1 MKAKLHLSHMHNKP
15 SPSPFILTFPTVLSV
30 FKHWLVDGNAVKVSE
45 KSVSAT
51 SILYKLESWCYWSF
65 IRQSQ
70 SILVKKMCRYEKVL
84 YAFFFVCVF
93 FYWAWGIK
101 ALFRN
106 YIIQFLQQS
115 SLASIN
121 NALRA
126 LTAEPMVLQRSV
138 HPHSAADKLVLP
150 GHLSQVDTSTK
161 VFCGKVN
168 YPFKSSFSR
177 GLPDEVSW
185 TWWF

>member
-1 MKAKLHLSHMHNKP
+1 MLLIVHQT
-15 SPSPFILTFPTVLSV
+15 IW
-30 FKHWLVDGNAVKVSE
+30 KHFGQKNTPIWK
-45 KSVSAT
+45 
-51 SILYKLESWCYWSF
+51 SF
-65 IRQSQ
+65 IRF
-70 SILVKKMCRYEKVL
+70 LFCL
-84 YAFFFVCVF
+84 CF

-101 ALFRN
+101 VIFRN

-185 TWWF
+185 TWWFEMILVSNYTESTEQSQL

>member
-1 MKAKLHLSHMHNKP
+1 MVMQL
-15 SPSPFILTFPTVLSV
+15 
-30 FKHWLVDGNAVKVSE
+30 
-45 KSVSAT
+45 KSVRS
-51 SILYKLESWCYWSF
+51 LYQLHQYYINWRAGYIDVIDRF
-65 IRQSQ
+65 NQLIRQHQTISEHFGQ
-70 SILVKKMCRYEKVL
+70 KMCRYEKSFIRFL
-84 YAFFFVCVF
+84 FCLSFF

-101 ALFRN
+101 ALFKN
-106 YIIQFLQQS
+106 DIIQFLQQS

-126 LTAEPMVLQRSV
+126 LCGVTAEPMVLQRSV

-177 GLPDEVSW
+177 GLPDEVS
-185 TWWF
+185 